1 MLLKLLP
8 CFALVLLTVGGA
20 PLVSAAG
27 AAPAG
32 AQSRV
37 RTPYA
42 DVAQGRILP
51 FADIKSRVDRVVGG
65 RMIGMEYDADFFR
78 YLLRYERGSEILDVV
93 VDARTGRILNGR
105 ERM

>member
-1 MLLKLLP
+1 MLPRLLP
-8 CFALVLLTVGGA
+8 CLAVLSLLAVGV
-20 PLVSAAG
+20 PLAAEPRG
-27 AAPAG
+27 
-32 AQSRV
+32 